1 MARQKNRGYQE
12 FSPLYSAPTR
22 TVRRWNMGGYIR
34 LSREDLKRGSDDS
47 NSVKNQRDLLRDFY
61 QKHIDEFSDMT
72 EYVDATCIIGTNQS
86 PARGRRFV
94 PTFFVFST
102 LEAAKG

>member
-12 FSPLYSAPTR
+12 FSPLYSTPTR

-61 QKHIDEFSDMT
+61 QKHIPPLPATAVAIPLRMT
-72 EYVDATCIIGTNQS
+72 TPIPPAIRRATGSWTRS
-86 PARGRRFV
+86 LP
-94 PTFFVFST
+94 
-102 LEAAKG
+102 